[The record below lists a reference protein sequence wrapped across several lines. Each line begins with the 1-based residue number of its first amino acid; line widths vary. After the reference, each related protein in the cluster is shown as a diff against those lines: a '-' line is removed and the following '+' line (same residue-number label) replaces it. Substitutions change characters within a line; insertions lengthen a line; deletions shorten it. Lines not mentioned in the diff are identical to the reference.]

1 MANRLSM
8 AQINAIV
15 TLHASEHSNREIGRL
30 LGVHRETV
38 GKYLAAQN
46 RPSAPTGSGDGP
58 TNAPTGSITGD
69 GPPPASQ
76 NQPNA
81 PTGSPPLIY
90 VKPHSFTCRF

>member
-38 GKYLAAQN
+38 GKHLAAAGGTQN
-46 RPSAPTGSGDGP
+46 RP
-58 TNAPTGSITGD
+58 NAHRI
-69 GPPPASQ
+69 
-76 NQPNA
+76 
-81 PTGSPPLIY
+81 
-90 VKPHSFTCRF
+90 

>member
-30 LGVHRETV
+30 LGVHCETV

-46 RPSAPTGSGDGP
+46 RPVRTKSD
-58 TNAPTGSITGD
+58 
-69 GPPPASQ
+69 Q
-76 NQPNA
+76 LPNRD
-81 PTGSPPLIY
+81 SN
-90 VKPHSFTCRF
+90 

>member
-38 GKYLAAQN
+38 GTW
-46 RPSAPTGSGDGP
+46 RPPRRPKTGQ
-58 TNAPTGSITGD
+58 TR
-69 GPPPASQ
+69 PPAQRRGIRRTDPCSIRQ
-76 NQPNA
+76 HR
-81 PTGSPPLIY
+81 T
-90 VKPHSFTCRF
+90 

>member
-38 GKYLAAQN
+38 GKHLAAAGGTQN
-46 RPSAPTGSGDGP
+46 R
-58 TNAPTGSITGD
+58 
-69 GPPPASQ
+69 
-76 NQPNA
+76 PNA
-81 PTGSPPLIY
+81 PTGSEEGTSHAPTGPESDGEPLPAGPGGL
-90 VKPHSFTCRF
+90 VADAPSAEAPQNRPNA

>member
-30 LGVHRETV
+30 LWVHRETV

-46 RPSAPTGSGDGP
+46 SQTRPPGQRHRIRD
-58 TNAPTGSITGD
+58 TNPCSTPGNT
-69 GPPPASQ
+69 
-76 NQPNA
+76 
-81 PTGSPPLIY
+81 T
-90 VKPHSFTCRF
+90 